1 MDLLRCV
8 VAPAIRMALKLH
20 QDHFTAG
27 DDFDDAVLLYERITH
42 HLTRLFISHEVSL
55 SIHTKIYFV
64 DFFDF
69 RAYKRFI
76 L

>member
-8 VAPAIRMALKLH
+8 VAPAVRMALKLH

-27 DDFDDAVLLYERITH
+27 DDFDDAALLYERIIH

-55 SIHTKIYFV
+55 DTPSLNNFVFSIFGLCFLFHV
-64 DFFDF
+64 
-69 RAYKRFI
+69 
-76 L
+76 